1 MRALNFRKNDS
12 RPIAATENAV
22 EQPTESVTKDTEPV
36 VTVEPSELSELKSA
50 MNRIGAQVGELS
62 INIADA
68 NGAIGDVSGA
78 LNEQVKDFHS
88 LTSDIDRIASSN
100 QTVAEASRSAMDSA
114 RSTRQGLEHTTG
126 SISSILGNAVADIK
140 SMASSAGEV
149 NKVLD
154 DVSGQIKEIHSFS
167 EAIQGIATQTQLLAV
182 NAGIMAAHA
191 GDAGRGF
198 AVVADA
204 VKQLADKTGTVSRDM
219 VARLQSLRGVVDEL
233 QNQNSE
239 NEQIATTA
247 FNRSTEIDQELTKF
261 TGFGE
266 SVSGMITQ
274 IERIN
279 APVEHT
285 TEICARAL
293 AKVSD
298 LDQQVSSS
306 NEQLLQASGKIDL
319 LVNFSEE
326 VIGLVA
332 ASGIETEDT
341 PLIRRCIEAANETG
355 KQFEDAVNSGHTSL
369 TDLFD
374 ENYTL
379 ISNTDPQQYLTRFT
393 RLTDRL
399 MPPIQEKMLDFDP
412 RVTFCAAVDRNGY
425 LPTHNRIYSQAQSYD
440 PVWNAANCRHRR
452 IFNDRTGLSAGR
464 NTKQFLL
471 QTYRRDMGGGQF
483 VLMKDLSAPIRV
495 NGRHWGGLRIGI
507 RTLI

>member
-1 MRALNFRKNDS
+1 MHALKIENDDS
-12 RPIAATENAV
+12 RPSAATNGMMEQTADAV
-22 EQPTESVTKDTEPV
+22 DTDIESVTASDHN
-36 VTVEPSELSELKSA
+36 ELSELKTA

-68 NGAIGDVSGA
+68 NGAIGDVSCA
-78 LNEQVKDFHS
+78 LNKQVNDFHA
-88 LTSDIDRIASSN
+88 LTGDIDRIASSN
-100 QTVAEASRSAMDSA
+100 QTVAEASHSAMDSA

-149 NKVLD
+149 TKVLD
-154 DVSGQIKEIHSFS
+154 NVSGQIKEIHSFS

-204 VKQLADKTGTVSRDM
+204 VKQLADKTGNVSRDM
-219 VARLQSLRGVVDEL
+219 VARLQTLRGVVDEL
-233 QNQNSE
+233 QKRNSE
-239 NEQIATTA
+239 NEQVATTA

-266 SVSGMITQ
+266 SVSGMIAQ

-285 TEICARAL
+285 TEICARVL
-293 AKVSD
+293 SKVSD
-298 LDQQVSSS
+298 LDHQVSSS

-319 LVNFSEE
+319 LVNFSED

-341 PLIRRCIEAANETG
+341 PLIRRCIEAANEVG
-355 KQFEDAVNSGHTSL
+355 KLFEDAVSSGHANMG
-369 TDLFD
+369 DLFD
-374 ENYTL
+374 ENYTPVP
-379 ISNTDPQQYLTRFT
+379 NTDPQQYLTRFT
-393 RLTDRL
+393 RHTDRL
-399 MPPIQEKMLDFDP
+399 MPPIQETMLDFDP

-425 LPTHNRIYSQAQSYD
+425 LPTHNRIYSQAQSND

-464 NTKQFLL
+464 NTKPFLL

-483 VLMKDLSAPIRV
+483 VLMKDLSAPIYI
-495 NGRHWGGLRIGI
+495 NGRHWGGLRIGFKI
-507 RTLI
+507 SI